1 MVRAR
6 QVLAAASAATTS
18 TGPTEPDSNNHPD
31 ADQLPTAM
39 PDLDYPAGCC
49 ASENLN
55 GIVKEYLYADSSR
68 ERSGLAGRAR
78 G

>member
-1 MVRAR
+1 MLRVWFRAR

-39 PDLDYPAGCC
+39 PDLITARRLLRIRD
-49 ASENLN
+49 LD
-55 GIVKEYLYADSSR
+55 GIIKEYLYA
-68 ERSGLAGRAR
+68 A
-78 G
+78 